1 MLHYAF
7 GSSDVFADPAKG
19 RSAPALPRLIRV
31 NELSNSSITAE
42 ELEAY
47 RRRVFDQAR
56 SSRSP
61 LDRLP
66 TRGEVEAQLKR
77 ADALRTSAGFTGAAI
92 ARRLE
97 DADAFLESRL
107 GQLHNLSLVHDQTL
121 ARIAA
126 AQRQLGDSA
135 PGSAEHRRAGA
146 TLARLES
153 RLERI
158 AAEEAR
164 RKAAHHA
171 RERQRL
177 TTGRDVST
185 LTNIINAKVRR
196 GSSSSPR
203 PLRLMM
209 RSHLSRPGAGRGA
222 QLSRHGRAC
231 SGGAGTH
238 DCAAAGARR
247 GQPLH
252 APQDRPD
259 SPLPP
264 GGPRCCCSSAR
275 RRRPRCSAC
284 GCAPGGHW
292 WGGQRSGQPRRRRV
306 GDA

>member
-1 MLHYAF
+1 MGIGHDHYDPWIADGGPPKRESCGSLRRPRGAPSHTRAASPLLTGVDASTVLKTRKVLHYAF

-19 RSAPALPRLIRV
+19 RGAPALPRLIRV

-66 TRGEVEAQLKR
+66 TRGEVEAQLRR
-77 ADALRTSAGFTGAAI
+77 AEALRTSAGFTGAAI

-126 AQRQLGDSA
+126 AQRTLGDAA

-146 TLARLES
+146 TLARLEV

-177 TTGRDVST
+177 STGRDVST
-185 LTNIINAKVRR
+185 LTNIINAKVR
-196 GSSSSPR
+196 
-203 PLRLMM
+203 
-209 RSHLSRPGAGRGA
+209 
-222 QLSRHGRAC
+222 
-231 SGGAGTH
+231 
-238 DCAAAGARR
+238 
-247 GQPLH
+247 
-252 APQDRPD
+252 
-259 SPLPP
+259 
-264 GGPRCCCSSAR
+264 
-275 RRRPRCSAC
+275 
-284 GCAPGGHW
+284 
-292 WGGQRSGQPRRRRV
+292 
-306 GDA
+306 